1 MLSLSELE
9 KIMGSISLRN
19 LNEDVHR
26 RVKSEAIIRGVSTE
40 EAARQLL
47 DEATRPVEK
56 TSAVIAAFVKEKGVV
71 FPDFERSRDE
81 IESAVFE

>member
-1 MLSLSELE
+1 MLSLTELE

-26 RVKSEAIIRGVSTE
+26 RVKSEAAIRGVSTE

-56 TSAVIAAFVKEKGVV
+56 TSTVIAAFVKEKGVV

-81 IESAVFE
+81 IEAAVFE